1 MTTPRDVLRAKLAT
15 RALVVGV
22 GVDHPSTGLA
32 EVLGRAGFDLVFIDC
47 EHAGPGIER
56 VADMVR
62 AIRVTGAASVL
73 RPWSNEPG
81 LVRRFLD
88 CGIDGLVAPQI
99 ESADQAEALV
109 EVFAA
114 SADPAEGASPILLP
128 LVETMQGVENVE
140 AILRVPG
147 VDGVQ
152 LGPGDLGISLG
163 LPRRGDHA
171 RVRELSFSVFRRAAA
186 LGRSSGGPINR
197 FDVTEMREA
206 GVNILMV
213 SANDL
218 LRGATKQLLK
228 SLRAN
233 EWGSRG
239 LAAPW
244 PSLNS

>member
-1 MTTPRDVLRAKLAT
+1 MTTPRQALKEKLAA
-15 RALVVGV
+15 RAPVVGV

-32 EVLGRAGFDLVFIDC
+32 EVLAHAGFDLVFIDC

-62 AIRVTGAASVL
+62 AIRGAGAASVL

-99 ESADQAEALV
+99 ESAAQARALL

-114 SADPAEGASPILLP
+114 SGDPQEAAGLVLLP
-128 LVETMQGVENVE
+128 LIESAAGVAQAE
-140 AILRVPG
+140 AIAGVVG

-152 LGPGDLGISLG
+152 VGPGDLAVSLG

-171 RVRELSFSVFRRAAA
+171 RVREMSFDVFRRTAR
-186 LGRSSGGPINR
+186 LGRSSGGPVNR
-197 FDVTEMREA
+197 FDVPQMRAA
-206 GVNILMV
+206 GANILMV

-218 LRGATKQLLK
+218 LRDAARRVLEAV
-228 SLRAN
+228 RA
-233 EWGSRG
+233 
-239 LAAPW
+239 
-244 PSLNS
+244 PSESW